1 MTDLTTQIKAR
12 KKSKVNNVGVMNIV
26 SCDAAIAKLNCQTCG
41 KNSWL
46 SKQFDRTFKPQTV
59 NFDTNEFNTQKSLSC
74 LHDKV

>member
-12 KKSKVNNVGVMNIV
+12 KKSKVNTRC
-26 SCDAAIAKLNCQTCG
+26 CDAAIAKLNCQTCG

-46 SKQFDRTFKPQTV
+46 SKRFDRTFKTQTV
-59 NFDTNEFNTQKSLSC
+59 NFDTNEFDTQTALSC